1 MKATTLLLALALP
14 ASASAQAL
22 VARDGTIDWN
32 RYYTSDETNAIMR
45 ELARRHPGLTNLYSI
60 GRSYQGKDLMLI
72 EVTNEETGP
81 ASEKPALYL
90 DGGIHAGELTGS
102 AVALY
107 VLNHLLASYGEDDRI
122 TGLLDT
128 RAFYIRPKFNPDGAD
143 IVLESDARLRS
154 TVRPWDEDD
163 DGAIDED
170 PHDDLDGDGFITR
183 MRLRHPDGDW
193 KLDEDPRIMV
203 RRQPADTEGPFF
215 YVMSEG
221 IDNDGDGEFNEDD
234 VGGIDMNRNFP
245 RNWQPEYIQPGA
257 GPYPAS
263 EPEVAATVKFIG
275 EHRNIAGIV
284 HGHTSGGF
292 VYRLPSSSDPAAFDP
307 VDRALIEEMGAFY
320 TETTGRPVRPSSTD
334 ATSHRYGTL
343 IGWAYD
349 VLGIVG
355 WVPEYVPADSWI
367 TDHDGD
373 GRISEAEALRYND
386 EELDGRYFTD
396 WRRYPHGQ
404 LGEVEI
410 GGWHTRFWGQNP
422 PAEHLEAEC
431 VVQVPWILS
440 LLEKSPRVELGRV
453 RVSGQSGRMARAMI
467 EVSNSGW
474 LPTNMT
480 ERGTVGRTTDSG
492 EVVDRIV
499 APPSATLEIE
509 GGVVDGPATIV
520 VGHLG
525 GSNDHSRAFT
535 ETSRVIEWLVRQTST
550 EMTVTVTVN
559 GGPAG
564 IARSGP
570 VVYR

>member
-1 MKATTLLLALALP
+1 
-14 ASASAQAL
+14 
-22 VARDGTIDWN
+22 
-32 RYYTSDETNAIMR
+32 
-45 ELARRHPGLTNLYSI
+45 
-60 GRSYQGKDLMLI
+60 
-72 EVTNEETGP
+72 
-81 ASEKPALYL
+81 LYL

-107 VLNHLLASYGEDDRI
+107 VLHHLLTQYGEDEGI
-122 TGLLDT
+122 TALLDT

-143 IVLESDARLRS
+143 IALESDARLRS

-183 MRLRHPDGDW
+183 MRLRHPDGEW
-193 KLDEDPRIMV
+193 KLSEDPRILV
-203 RRQPADTEGPFF
+203 RRQPGDMEGPFF
-215 YVMSEG
+215 FVMSEG

-234 VGGIDMNRNFP
+234 VGGLDMNRNFP
-245 RNWQPEYIQPGA
+245 RNWQPEYIQSGA

-275 EHRNIAGIV
+275 EHRNIAGLV

-292 VYRLPSSSDPAAFDP
+292 VYRLPSSSDPTSFDP
-307 VDRALIEEMGAFY
+307 VDRALIEDMGALY

-367 TDHDGD
+367 TDVDGD
-373 GRISEAEALRYND
+373 GRISEAEALRFND
-386 EELDGRYFTD
+386 EELDGKYFTD
-396 WRRYPHGQ
+396 WLRFPHSQ

-422 PAEHLEAEC
+422 PAEYLEAEC
-431 VVQVPWILS
+431 AVQVPWILS

-453 RVSGQSGRMARAMI
+453 RVSGQSGGVARVMV

-480 ERGTVGRTTDSG
+480 ERGAVGRATDGG
-492 EVVDRIV
+492 EIVDRIV
-499 APPSATLEIE
+499 APPAATLTVQ
-509 GGVVDGPATIV
+509 GGVIVGPATIL

-525 GSNDHSRAFT
+525 GSNDYSRAFT
-535 ETSRVIEWLVRQTST
+535 ETSRTIEWRVRQTSN
-550 EMTVTVTVN
+550 EMTVSVTVN
-559 GGPAG
+559 AG
-564 IARSGP
+564 AAGTARSGP